1 MNDRL
6 TKPTEIDSMESS
18 TTTNITSSA
27 ELERKMHLKGK
38 VLKTSTAGAIVDI
51 GVEQPALL
59 HVSQIITPNDQPLKR
74 VSDILKDGQ
83 EIDVWVRGIRNE
95 QIEITMKKPF
105 DLEWRDIEKDMV
117 VKGKVVEIEK
127 FGAYVDIGAEKP
139 GLVHISE
146 LTHGY
151 VKTATDVVSIGDEVE
166 VKILDFNR
174 RKHQIKLSMRAL
186 EPEPEAIEGV
196 TITPARK
203 PRKSKK
209 SKSAGEKSENETPP
223 VAEPTAMEIALRAA
237 MEKSGENSLPQTSKT
252 NKKNKGV
259 SEVQENIL
267 KRTLS
272 SR

>member
-1 MNDRL
+1 
-6 TKPTEIDSMESS
+6 MESS
-18 TTTNITSSA
+18 MNTNITNS
-27 ELERKMHLKGK
+27 ENLERKMHLKGK

-59 HVSQIITPNDQPLKR
+59 HVSQIITPDDQPLKR
-74 VSDILKDGQ
+74 VSDVLKDGQ
-83 EIDVWVRGIRNE
+83 EIDVWIRSVRKD
-95 QIEITMKKPF
+95 QIEVTMKKPF
-105 DLEWRDIEKDMV
+105 ALEWRDIEKDQV

-151 VKTATDVVSIGDEVE
+151 VKSASDVVSVGDEIE
-166 VKILDFNR
+166 VKVLEFNR
-174 RKHQIKLSMRAL
+174 RKRQIKLSMRAL
-186 EPEPEAIEGV
+186 EPELESIEGV

-209 SKSAGEKSENETPP
+209 AKPAGEKTENAAPA
-223 VAEPTAMEIALRAA
+223 VSEPTTMEYALRAA
-237 MEKSGENSLPQTSKT
+237 MEKSDESPLSQSGKSK
-252 NKKNKGV
+252 KSKGI
-259 SEVQENIL
+259 SKEQENIL

-272 SR
+272 NR